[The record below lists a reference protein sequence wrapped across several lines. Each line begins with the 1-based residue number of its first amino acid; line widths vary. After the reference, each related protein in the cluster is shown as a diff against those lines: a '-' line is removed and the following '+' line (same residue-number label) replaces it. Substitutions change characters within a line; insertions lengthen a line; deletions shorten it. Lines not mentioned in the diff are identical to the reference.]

1 MRTRTPRIVASS
13 RWLQQ
18 DRWARGALKQT
29 EHGRIVQASS
39 QNASKCWMEEVS
51 TPRMRLPGLGQ
62 LGRQIAWGR
71 DITCG
76 VYSKF
81 LLSQFSRRSV
91 WLTPTMGAV
100 YPAAVIRTMFPF
112 PAFPQALPWPFS
124 TLSPIPVPSL
134 EWARLPARDGVVQT
148 VVYRSRSMTVC
159 VVGSLPSPTL
169 PARSQA
175 ASGLIDKLVAGKP
188 VALQR
193 SYVFQSPEDHTVVK
207 QSGQA
212 SIDFLTAL
220 IGKPPIVDRG
230 NAVDGSDRA
239 GHGFISP
246 DGTDSCQSDGKEKS
260 YVRRCGAED
269 NAGKLLLAIY
279 DPGSTY
285 DSSKR
290 VKVIPGTEVWEFKQQ
305 PLIDKIRKS
314 DGKVAADG
322 IWWFPFSSER
332 RKNFD
337 MAGTGYL
344 YVPPSVEVSGAAVG
358 YMLHF
363 MAANRRRKSLPLPRA
378 TTTGRTITK
387 SSLSIPRSNLKSPL
401 MERFALCPRRF
412 PLRIQAG

>member
-1 MRTRTPRIVASS
+1 
-13 RWLQQ
+13 
-18 DRWARGALKQT
+18 
-29 EHGRIVQASS
+29 
-39 QNASKCWMEEVS
+39 
-51 TPRMRLPGLGQ
+51 
-62 LGRQIAWGR
+62 
-71 DITCG
+71 
-76 VYSKF
+76 
-81 LLSQFSRRSV
+81 
-91 WLTPTMGAV
+91 
-100 YPAAVIRTMFPF
+100 
-112 PAFPQALPWPFS
+112 
-124 TLSPIPVPSL
+124 
-134 EWARLPARDGVVQT
+134 
-148 VVYRSRSMTVC
+148 MTVC

-169 PARSQA
+169 RARSQA

-322 IWWFPFSSER
+322 IWWLPFSTER

-337 MAGTGYL
+337 MADTGYL
-344 YVPPSVEVSGAAVG
+344 YVPPSCRSIGSRCWIHVALHGCKQTAKEFAVTAGYNNWADYYKVIVIYPALEPQKFLDGEVCAMPPAFHCRFKLGETQSQRVLGLVGISG
-358 YMLHF
+358 
-363 MAANRRRKSLPLPRA
+363 R
-378 TTTGRTITK
+378 
-387 SSLSIPRSNLKSPL
+387 
-401 MERFALCPRRF
+401 
-412 PLRIQAG
+412 